1 MVDMT
6 TYWPVAL
13 AMGAGTFLLRFS
25 FILILDRLTL
35 SDAFTR
41 MLRFIPA
48 SVLPALV
55 APAVL
60 LHGGVGLA
68 AWERPLAGLVAVAVA
83 WRTKSVIATIAGGMG
98 TLWVLKIFTTV

>member
-1 MVDMT
+1 MVDMADF
-6 TYWPVAL
+6 WPVAL
-13 AMGAGTFLLRFS
+13 GLGLGTFLIRLS
-25 FILILDRLTL
+25 FILLVDKLTL
-35 SDAFTR
+35 PDAFTR

-60 LHGGVGLA
+60 LHGGTGPA

-83 WRTKSVIATIAGGMG
+83 WRTKSVIATIASGMAA
-98 TLWVLKIFTTV
+98 LWLLKAIL